1 MFFFFNFDNSKQDTN
16 NYESVTVAICNI
28 VQSLMEN
35 VMDKVL
41 VTDPFVAE
49 EHHAKKPLYAA
60 LVPDEIFKGSHFER
74 RFVTPFGTA
83 WERLAMAV
91 GNVHHGKCTKGAS
104 VEGTIGK
111 ERLRRIQEVLNRLE
125 HGVNGKKKQ
134 KPNWDEELAYILA
147 GGGEP
152 IPTSVTCDILINS
165 DLNGETYAFELK
177 GPLPNSDQ
185 TKVSKEKMFKLLA
198 MDGTPVQHAYY
209 ALPYNPYF
217 KRENYEWSFPGRWF
231 NMKEDSCVLIG
242 EELWDLIG
250 GEGTYQLFISEINKL
265 GAHYKERIY
274 REFLG
279 IEPPEGFDKATLR

>member
-35 VMDKVL
+35 VMDRVL

-83 WERLAMAV
+83 WEKLAMAV

-152 IPTSVTCDILINS
+152 IPISVTCDILINS
-165 DLNGETYAFELK
+165 DLTGETYAFELK

-209 ALPYNPYF
+209 ALPYNPYS

-274 REFLG
+274 REFLC

>member
-1 MFFFFNFDNSKQDTN
+1 
-16 NYESVTVAICNI
+16 
-28 VQSLMEN
+28 
-35 VMDKVL
+35 MDRVL

-83 WERLAMAV
+83 WEKLAMAV

-165 DLNGETYAFELK
+165 DLTGETYAFELK

-209 ALPYNPYF
+209 ALPYNPYI

-274 REFLG
+274 REFLC